1 MFDGMHNEPGLIRQA
16 GGRLPSAE
24 QRSLPGSVHEQ
35 QQIPQTSVV
44 AALMLR

>member
-1 MFDGMHNEPGLIRQA
+1 MFDGMLNEPGLIRQA
-16 GGRLPSAE
+16 RLPSAE